1 MKTKTKRKTFL
12 HQSRNIIL
20 IFISLASLMILSAII
35 ELYQSKKELYQLMEE
50 QAHTLLESLIV
61 ASKNSLLTNTYLEDL
76 WKERLLNNGNLI
88 KKLYE
93 NGNLSSELLE
103 NISTENNIYRINIY
117 DRRGQKLLSSHQ
129 QKHFG
134 LVEANSPQKILLPIF
149 SGTVDTLI
157 IGIKKARYEKGYRF
171 AVALALKNRGAI
183 VLNIDARQILEFK
196 QHIGFGALL
205 RNVTVDNPRII
216 YAALQ
221 DTANI
226 LAASGNVKVLEGVTT
241 SDFLSRSW
249 QDSLLLT
256 RIVAFDS
263 LEVFEA
269 VHPFVFNNETVGLL
283 RVGLSIEPIQD
294 INERIYRR
302 LIIITIV
309 LVVVGSFMITFI
321 FTRQR
326 FSMLQKQYDVVETY
340 SGNIIDNV
348 SDAII
353 VFDQV
358 TGIKI
363 FNSAAEKLSKLKKD
377 EVLGTS
383 PLRLF
388 SDPDGHKILSES
400 SLLQHVNCVLNGQT
414 KFLLISKSR
423 FSDSEGVENII
434 LVMRDLTHQRLLEE
448 QMERE
453 KRLTAMGELASGV
466 AHEIRNPLNTIGTII
481 QQLKKD
487 FEPKKDSDEY
497 HELAGLVASEVK
509 RINETIQDF
518 LRFARP
524 EPIQVQSF
532 QVETL
537 FNQLEKQYHY
547 LMKERQINLNVVL
560 DWNGKVLWDHR
571 QILQV
576 FMNIIQN
583 AVDAIGKNGNITISL
598 IKINDRTLEIR
609 VEDDGPGMPDKIRNN
624 IFNLY
629 FTTKAKGTGIG
640 LSIVQR
646 IIYEHGGIITVE
658 SEKQKGTSF
667 IIQLPIRFQ
676 KV

>member
-1 MKTKTKRKTFL
+1 
-12 HQSRNIIL
+12 
-20 IFISLASLMILSAII
+20 MILSAII

-76 WKERLLNNGNLI
+76 WERRLLNNGNLI

-93 NGNLSSELLE
+93 NGNLSNELLE
-103 NISTENNIYRINIY
+103 NISTENDIYRINIF
-117 DRRGQKLLSSHQ
+117 DRRGQKLYSSHQ

-134 LVEANSPQKILLPIF
+134 LAEMNSPQKILLPIF
-149 SGTVDTLI
+149 SGAVDTLI
-157 IGIKKARYEKGYRF
+157 LGIKKARFEKGYRF

-183 VLNIDARQILEFK
+183 VLNIDARRILAFK
-196 QHIGFGALL
+196 QHTGFGALL

-226 LAASGNVKVLEGVTT
+226 LAASGNVKVLERVTT
-241 SDFLSRSW
+241 SDFLRRSW

-269 VHPFVFNNETVGLL
+269 VHPFVYNNETVGLL

-309 LVVVGSFMITFI
+309 LVVLGSFMITFI

-326 FSMLQKQYDVVETY
+326 FSLLQKQYIVVETY

-358 TGIKI
+358 AGIKI
-363 FNSAAEKLSKLKKD
+363 FNSAAEKLSNLKKD

-383 PLRLF
+383 PSRLF
-388 SDPDGHKILSES
+388 SEPDGHKILSES
-400 SLLQHVNCVLNGQT
+400 SLLQHVNCVFSGQT
-414 KFLLISKSR
+414 KYLLISKSC
-423 FSDSEGVENII
+423 FFDSGGVENII
-434 LVMRDLTHQRLLEE
+434 LVMRDLTHQKRLEE
-448 QMERE
+448 QVERE

-487 FEPKKDSDEY
+487 FEPKRDSDEY

-524 EPIQVQSF
+524 EPIQVQPF
-532 QVETL
+532 QVEIL
-537 FNQLEKQYHY
+537 FRQLVKQYHY
-547 LMKERQINLNVVL
+547 LMKERQINLDIVL
-560 DWNGKVLWDHR
+560 DWKGEVLWDHG
-571 QILQV
+571 QILQI

-583 AVDAIGKNGNITISL
+583 AVDAIGENGSILISL
-598 IKINDRTLEIR
+598 NKINDRMLEIR
-609 VEDDGPGMPDKIRNN
+609 VNDDGPGMSDKIRSN

-646 IIYEHGGIITVE
+646 IVYEHGGIIMVE
-658 SEKQKGTSF
+658 SDKLKGSSF
-667 IIQLPIRFQ
+667 IIHLPIRFN

>member
-1 MKTKTKRKTFL
+1 
-12 HQSRNIIL
+12 
-20 IFISLASLMILSAII
+20 MILSAII

-76 WKERLLNNGNLI
+76 WERRLLNNGNLI

-93 NGNLSSELLE
+93 NGNLSNELLE
-103 NISTENNIYRINIY
+103 NISTENDIYRINIF
-117 DRRGQKLLSSHQ
+117 DRRGQKLYSSHQ

-134 LVEANSPQKILLPIF
+134 LAEMNSPQKILLPIF
-149 SGTVDTLI
+149 SGAMDTLI
-157 IGIKKARYEKGYRF
+157 LGIKKARFEKGYRF

-183 VLNIDARQILEFK
+183 VLNIDARRILAFK
-196 QHIGFGALL
+196 QHTGFGALL

-226 LAASGNVKVLEGVTT
+226 LAASGNVKVLERVTT
-241 SDFLSRSW
+241 SDFLRRSW

-269 VHPFVFNNETVGLL
+269 VHPFVYNNETVGLL

-309 LVVVGSFMITFI
+309 LVVLGSFMITFI

-326 FSMLQKQYDVVETY
+326 FSLLQKQYIVVETY

-358 TGIKI
+358 AGIKI
-363 FNSAAEKLSKLKKD
+363 FNSAAEKLSNLKKD

-383 PLRLF
+383 PSRLF
-388 SDPDGHKILSES
+388 SEPDGHKILSES
-400 SLLQHVNCVLNGQT
+400 SLLQHVNCVFSGQT
-414 KFLLISKSR
+414 KYLLISKSC
-423 FSDSEGVENII
+423 FFDSGGVENII
-434 LVMRDLTHQRLLEE
+434 LVMRDLTHQKRLEE
-448 QMERE
+448 QVERE

-487 FEPKKDSDEY
+487 FEPKRDSDEY

-524 EPIQVQSF
+524 EPIQVQPF
-532 QVETL
+532 QVEIL
-537 FNQLEKQYHY
+537 FRQLVKQYHY
-547 LMKERQINLNVVL
+547 LMKERQINLDIVL
-560 DWNGKVLWDHR
+560 DWKGEVLWDHG
-571 QILQV
+571 QILQI

-583 AVDAIGKNGNITISL
+583 AVDAIGENGSILISL
-598 IKINDRTLEIR
+598 NKINDRMLEIR
-609 VEDDGPGMPDKIRNN
+609 VNDDGPGMSDKIRSN

-646 IIYEHGGIITVE
+646 IVYEHGGIIMVE
-658 SEKQKGTSF
+658 SDKLKGSSF
-667 IIQLPIRFQ
+667 IIHLPIRFN

>member
-1 MKTKTKRKTFL
+1 MKTKIKRNTFL
-12 HQSRNIIL
+12 HKSRNILL
-20 IFISLASLMILSAII
+20 IFISLAFLMILSAII

-50 QAHTLLESLIV
+50 QAHALLGSLIV

-76 WKERLLNNGNLI
+76 WKQRLLNNGNLI

-93 NGNLSSELLE
+93 NGNLSNELLKQISIE
-103 NISTENNIYRINIY
+103 NDIYRINIFN
-117 DRRGQKLLSSHQ
+117 RRGQKLFSSHQ
-129 QKHFG
+129 QEHFG
-134 LVEANSPQKILLPIF
+134 LTETNSPQKILLPIF

-157 IGIKKARYEKGYRF
+157 IGIKKARFENGYRF

-183 VLNIDARQILEFK
+183 VLNIDARKILEFK

-216 YAALQ
+216 YTALQ

-241 SDFLSRSW
+241 SDFLRRSW
-249 QDSLLLT
+249 QNSLLLT

-269 VHPFVFNNETVGLL
+269 VHPFVFNNETIGLL

-363 FNSAAEKLSKLKKD
+363 FNSAAEKLSKLNKN
-377 EVLGTS
+377 EILGAS
-383 PLRLF
+383 PSRLF
-388 SDPDGHKILSES
+388 SETDGHKILSES
-400 SLLQHVNCVLNGQT
+400 SLLQHVNCSLNGQT
-414 KFLLISKSR
+414 KYLLISKSY
-423 FSDSEGVENII
+423 FSDSMGIENTI

-487 FEPKKDSDEY
+487 FEPKKDRDEY
-497 HELAGLVASEVK
+497 HELAALVASEVK

-560 DWNGKVLWDHR
+560 DWNGKVLWDHH

-583 AVDAIGKNGNITISL
+583 AVDAIGKSGNITISL
-598 IKINDRTLEIR
+598 IKNNDRMLEIR
-609 VEDDGPGMPDKIRNN
+609 IKDDGPGMPEKIRSN

-676 KV
+676 KI

>member
-1 MKTKTKRKTFL
+1 
-12 HQSRNIIL
+12 
-20 IFISLASLMILSAII
+20 
-35 ELYQSKKELYQLMEE
+35 
-50 QAHTLLESLIV
+50 
-61 ASKNSLLTNTYLEDL
+61 
-76 WKERLLNNGNLI
+76 
-88 KKLYE
+88 
-93 NGNLSSELLE
+93 
-103 NISTENNIYRINIY
+103 
-117 DRRGQKLLSSHQ
+117 
-129 QKHFG
+129 
-134 LVEANSPQKILLPIF
+134 
-149 SGTVDTLI
+149 
-157 IGIKKARYEKGYRF
+157 
-171 AVALALKNRGAI
+171 
-183 VLNIDARQILEFK
+183 VLNIDARRILAFK
-196 QHIGFGALL
+196 QHTGFGALL
-205 RNVTVDNPRII
+205 RNVTLDNPRII

-226 LAASGNVKVLEGVTT
+226 LAASGNVKVLERVTT
-241 SDFLSRSW
+241 SDFLRRSW

-269 VHPFVFNNETVGLL
+269 VHPFVYNNETVGLL

-309 LVVVGSFMITFI
+309 LVVLGSFMITFI

-326 FSMLQKQYDVVETY
+326 FSLLQKQYIVVETY

-358 TGIKI
+358 AGIKI
-363 FNSAAEKLSKLKKD
+363 FNSAAEKLSNLKKD

-383 PLRLF
+383 PSRLF
-388 SDPDGHKILSES
+388 SEPDGHKILSES
-400 SLLQHVNCVLNGQT
+400 SLLQHVNCVFSGQT
-414 KFLLISKSR
+414 KYLLISKSC
-423 FSDSEGVENII
+423 FFDSGGVENII
-434 LVMRDLTHQRLLEE
+434 LVMRDLTHQKRLEE
-448 QMERE
+448 QVERE

-487 FEPKKDSDEY
+487 FEPKRDSDEY

-524 EPIQVQSF
+524 EPIQVQPF
-532 QVETL
+532 QVEIL
-537 FNQLEKQYHY
+537 FRQLVKQYHY
-547 LMKERQINLNVVL
+547 LMKERQINLDIVL
-560 DWNGKVLWDHR
+560 NWKGEVLWDHG
-571 QILQV
+571 QILQI

-583 AVDAIGKNGNITISL
+583 AVDAIGENGSILISL
-598 IKINDRTLEIR
+598 NKINDRMLEIR
-609 VEDDGPGMPDKIRNN
+609 VNDDGPGMSDKIRSN

-646 IIYEHGGIITVE
+646 IVYEHGGIIMVE
-658 SEKQKGTSF
+658 SDKLKGSSF
-667 IIQLPIRFQ
+667 IIHLPIRFN